1 MAAGGGVAVAADRIG
16 DSGKRL
22 ETRMRWELASLLLLA
37 AGVVH
42 ASEAQLKD
50 GNRLFWKGKY
60 AEALKHYDSALIDSP
75 NSSILHFNAGAA
87 AYQTGDAV
95 AAERHFKEAGDLTA
109 VPELRSS
116 VRYNQ
121 GVALFRQGKWQ
132 EAVDAYKDCLR
143 ANPADEDAK
152 YNLGVAL
159 AAKQNPPQ
167 QQPQSGGQ
175 KKDDKQDDK
184 QSQPKDG
191 KGDEQKDEGQAQPKP
206 GQMSK
211 EDAER
216 LMSAAAASE
225 AKKSGQKAPKG
236 GVPNVEEDW

>member
-159 AAKQNPPQ
+159 DALKNPPKR
-167 QQPQSGGQ
+167 PPGQ
-175 KKDDKQDDK
+175 GQGKNDKQKQDK
-184 QSQPKDG
+184 S
-191 KGDEQKDEGQAQPKP
+191 KP
-206 GQMSK
+206 NGMSK

-216 LMSAAAASE
+216 LLSAAGSSEKKKPQNKAA
-225 AKKSGQKAPKG
+225 AGAGQ
-236 GVPNVEEDW
+236 PNEDW